1 LDPGTTGATL
11 TAGAVIASSAPAA
24 DVTFPAAAVPAFT
37 AAQLTME
44 EHAAGPSLV
53 AEPGFTAE
61 QCPRHEAAL

>member
-37 AAQLTME
+37 AQLTME

-61 QCPRHEAAL
+61 QFPRHEAAL